1 MRIIAFDVRP
11 DERDEFERQAARA
24 DVDELV
30 CREEP
35 LTASNADDV
44 RGFDAALILGMV
56 SYDEVLLAELA
67 ARGLRVL
74 VTRTIGTD
82 HIDLAAAERLGIS
95 VSNTSYAP
103 DSVADFTLMLMLVA
117 LRKYKP
123 MVYRQ
128 NVNDFSLPGLMGRTL
143 GSLTVGIVGT
153 GRIGC
158 AVARRLGG
166 FGSTVIGFDPH
177 QSEAFLSLGTYVTLE
192 ELYRRSDVITFH
204 VPATP
209 ENDRMVRDETL
220 ATMRDGVVLVNT
232 ARASLMDVDTLVRGV
247 ETGKIGALAMDVFAG
262 EDEIYH
268 ASRVNDIIA
277 NRDMAYLRQFPN
289 TVLTQHV
296 AFYTRE
302 AVNEMV
308 AHAVDAALRCAGR
321 DGEARE

>member
-11 DERDEFERQAARA
+11 DEQAEFGRQARREG
-24 DVDELV
+24 VDELV
-30 CREEP
+30 CRPYP
-35 LTASNADDV
+35 LTSENADEV
-44 RGFDAALILGMV
+44 RGYDAALILGMV
-56 SYDEVLLAELA
+56 TYDEALLAELV
-67 ARGLRVL
+67 ARGLRIL

-82 HIDLAAAERLGIS
+82 HIDLAAAARLGIA
-95 VSNTSYAP
+95 VSNSSYAP

-143 GSLTVGIVGT
+143 SSLTVGIVGT
-153 GRIGC
+153 GRIGS
-158 AVARRLGG
+158 AVARRLAG
-166 FGSTVIGFDPH
+166 FGATILAHGHHEDDAVR
-177 QSEAFLSLGTYVTLE
+177 ALGTYVPLD
-192 ELYRRSDVITFH
+192 ELYERSDVITFH

-209 ENDRMVRDETL
+209 ENNRMVRDETL
-220 ATMRDGVVLVNT
+220 ARMRDGVVLVNT
-232 ARASLMDVDTLVRGV
+232 ARASLMDVKTLVTGI
-247 ETGKIGALAMDVFAG
+247 ESGKIGVLAMDVFAG

-268 ASRVNDIIA
+268 ESRINDIIA

-296 AFYTRE
+296 AFYTQE

-308 AHAVDAALRCAGR
+308 AHAVDAALRLAG
-321 DGEARE
+321 

>member
-11 DERDEFERQAARA
+11 DERAEFDRQAARA
-24 DVDELV
+24 GVDELA
-30 CREEP
+30 CRPYP
-35 LTASNADDV
+35 LTADNADEV

-56 SYDEVLLAELA
+56 TYDAALLAELA
-67 ARGLRVL
+67 SRGLRVL

-82 HIDLAAAERLGIS
+82 HIDLAAAQDLGIE

-143 GSLTVGIVGT
+143 SSLTVGIVGT
-153 GRIGC
+153 GRIGL
-158 AVARRLGG
+158 AVARRLSG
-166 FGSTVIGFDPH
+166 FGSRVLAYDPH
-177 QSEAFLSLGTYVTLE
+177 ESEQMRGLGTYVTLD
-192 ELYRRSDVITFH
+192 ELFGGSDVITFH
-204 VPATP
+204 VPATADNFHMV
-209 ENDRMVRDETL
+209 NDESL
-220 ATMRDGVVLVNT
+220 ARMRDGVVLVNT
-232 ARASLMDVDTLVRGV
+232 ARASLMNVNTLVRGV

-268 ASRVNDIIA
+268 ESRINDIIA

-302 AVNEMV
+302 AVDEMV
-308 AHAVDAALRCAGR
+308 SHAVDAALRLAG
-321 DGEARE
+321 